1 LAITFRGHVRAVAMS
16 SMRGALLAARR
27 PRRNADHGHDMFE
40 AKHMPDLVARRPG
53 IVEDEKDS
61 GAGLWNHNPFWR
73 DRGATVAQCAVNP
86 MP

>member
-1 LAITFRGHVRAVAMS
+1 
-16 SMRGALLAARR
+16 
-27 PRRNADHGHDMFE
+27 MFE